1 MKDGQI
7 LIILLSIIPCF
18 LIALIAGRYM
28 IPWLKSMKTGQK
40 IREIGPRWHKGK
52 EGTPAMGGL
61 IFIGTA
67 FLGCLILCLV
77 FHSWTSALVFAFALV
92 FGAIGFF
99 DDFRKIKKK
108 QNEGLTA
115 PQKFV
120 LQLAASALYLYILY
134 RTGHLT
140 GDLSG
145 DQAKDL
151 SCNLWIPFT
160 DIICKIPIWVY
171 IPFAIFVIVGCVNAV
186 NLTDGI
192 DGLASGVT
200 VPVMVF
206 FLVTAICVKKA
217 ELAIFPAA
225 LIGGLLGFLCYNFHP
240 AKVFM
245 GDTGSLFLG
254 GAVCG
259 MAFALNMPLILVLVG
274 LVYIVETL
282 SVILQVGYF
291 KLTKRLCADHKG
303 RRIFKMTPIH
313 HHFEMCGWSEIKI
326 WVVFV
331 TVSVIMCV
339 IAFIAT
345 AALR

>member
-7 LIILLSIIPCF
+7 FATLLSIIPCF
-18 LIALIAGRYM
+18 LVALIAGRYM

-67 FLGCLILCLV
+67 FLGCLVLCLIFRV
-77 FHSWTSALVFAFALV
+77 WTSALVFAFALV

-115 PQKFV
+115 LQKLV
-120 LQLAASALYLYILY
+120 LQLAASALYLYILWQ
-134 RTGHLT
+134 THHLYPEI
-140 GDLSG
+140 
-145 DQAKDL
+145 
-151 SCNLWIPFT
+151 WIPFMGKT
-160 DIICKIPIWVY
+160 FPIPIWVY
-171 IPFAIFVIVGCVNAV
+171 IPFAVFVIVGTVNAV

-200 VPVMVF
+200 IPVMVF
-206 FLVTAICVKKA
+206 FLVTAIAVKKA

-225 LIGGLLGFLCYNFHP
+225 LIGGLAGFLCYNFHP

-259 MAFALNMPLILVLVG
+259 MAFALNMPLILILVG

-291 KLTKRLCADHKG
+291 KLTKRLRADHQG
-303 RRIFKMTPIH
+303 QRIFKMTPIH
-313 HHFEMCGWSEIKI
+313 HHFEMCGWSEVKI
-326 WVVFV
+326 WLVFV
-331 TVSVIMCV
+331 GVSILMCV
-339 IAFIAT
+339 IAYIS
-345 AALR
+345 AAPLR